1 VASTVADSAMIL
13 MIAAAM
19 AGSRYSFPHQQCA
32 DRSLDQA
39 HAPCARRHGIAV
51 EIARNGVRGRE
62 MAYVVLPA
70 VRSRTMRVT
79 TSSGVDL
86 VRSHVSGVAFG
97 RHEH

>member
-19 AGSRYSFPHQQCA
+19 AGSRYSFPHHQCA

-62 MAYVVLPA
+62 MACVVLPA